1 MEKSHEIL
9 SGDWNKTKANSIW
22 IWGAGRKTTLPKF
35 TSLHGLVGS
44 VISAVDL
51 NRGIAKC
58 ADMKIVD
65 VEGATG
71 RMDTNFEGKA
81 DAAIAEFESGTD
93 FVYLHIE
100 APDEASHKGDAE
112 EKIAAL
118 EMVDTVVQSAVSR
131 LDAAGE
137 RYRLLIVP
145 DHRTPIRIRTHS
157 HDPVPFLIYD
167 SEDEKRGGGNVFSE
181 KCGEKGKRFESGK
194 ALLKYF
200 LGE

>member
-1 MEKSHEIL
+1 M
-9 SGDWNKTKANSIW
+9 
-22 IWGAGRKTTLPKF
+22 R
-35 TSLHGLVGS
+35 
-44 VISAVDL
+44 
-51 NRGIAKC
+51 
-58 ADMKIVD
+58 IVD

-100 APDEASHKGDAE
+100 APDEASHKGDAK

-118 EMVDTVVQSAVSR
+118 EMVDTVVKSTVLR
-131 LDAAGE
+131 LDDAGE

-167 SEDEKRGGGNVFSE
+167 SEDEKHGDGNVFSE

-194 ALLKYF
+194 ELLKYF